1 MKNKLSIIAGIGCF
15 LALFDMPDE
24 FYKILRFAV
33 VAACG
38 YIIFEIQKSTGTD
51 ISKSWTSI
59 GFGLLAVVFNPILPL
74 DMRKSDWVWF
84 NSAGALIFGLVVFEN
99 KLKKIPVL
107 FFTKNAD
114 IKKNKTRLTLKEKF
128 VLILLLVSIVCLFA
142 IVFYKELKLPEQAL
156 VIVAG
161 VFVVS
166 GLLFSIV
173 GLLPEG
179 NDESRKNELYQ
190 RLKRLSA
197 CTSLEEREQLMKNW
211 GDKWK

>member
-1 MKNKLSIIAGIGCF
+1 MKNKLSIIAMIGCL

-38 YIIFEIQKSTGTD
+38 YIIFEIQKSTAAD
-51 ISKSWTSI
+51 KSKSWTSI

-84 NSAGALIFGLVVFEN
+84 NVAGVLIFGWVVFEN
-99 KLKKIPVL
+99 KLKKIPDL
-107 FFTKNAD
+107 FFTKNTD
-114 IKKNKTRLTLKEKF
+114 IKKHKTTMPLKEKVF
-128 VLILLLVSIVCLFA
+128 LILLLVSIACFFTLM
-142 IVFYKELKLPEQAL
+142 FYKELGLPEQFLA
-156 VIVAG
+156 IVAG

-173 GLLPEG
+173 GLFPEG
-179 NDESRKNELYQ
+179 NDDNKKREIKQ